1 MKYDQKAVGKS
12 KQGFVL
18 FFFFF
23 NILHAVFAKI
33 TTASSSI

>member
-18 FFFFF
+18 FFFF